1 MDLSVIV
8 PIHNELE
15 NIARLHEKVTVAL
28 EPTALDYELVLVDDG
43 SKDGSTHML
52 RDLALQDKR
61 VRVIELRRN
70 FGQSAAMLAGIRE
83 SSGGYVVT
91 MDGDLQNDP
100 SDIPKMIAKLSEGY
114 DLVHGWRR
122 NRKDRWF
129 DRKLPSLLANKLISR
144 VTRFPVH
151 DLGCTLKAMRREV
164 ASELEL
170 YGEMHRFIPIL
181 ADMRGARCIEIE
193 VKHHPRLFG
202 TTKYGIDR
210 TMRVLLDLITVT
222 YLKRYAAS
230 PMKLFGRW
238 ALLSGAVACLLLVA
252 CVVMSVIAREVQVPL
267 FVGGLL
273 IGGLAAQFFSLGWL
287 AEVAAR
293 IYFSAR
299 DESVYAVRHRWDQRT
314 LSANPSSNPATSSG
328 ASKSGIWRKAG

>member
-1 MDLSVIV
+1 MDVSIVV

-15 NIARLHEKVTVAL
+15 NITRLHEQVIAAL
-28 EPTALDYELVLVDDG
+28 APTELDFELILVDDG
-43 SKDGSTHML
+43 SHDGSTLRL
-52 RDLALQDKR
+52 RDLAQQDNR

-83 SSGGYVVT
+83 SHGTYIVT

-100 SDIPKMIAKLSEGY
+100 TDIPRMVAKLEEGY

-122 NRKDRWF
+122 DRKDRWL

-144 VTRFPVH
+144 VTRFAVH

-164 ASELEL
+164 ALEIEL

-181 ADMRGARCIEIE
+181 ADMRGAKCVELE

-202 TTKYGIDR
+202 TTKYGINR
-210 TMRVLLDLITVT
+210 TLRVFLDLLTVT

-230 PMKLFGRW
+230 PMRLFGRW
-238 ALLSGAVACLLLVA
+238 GLIASCVSMLLLGAALVYG
-252 CVVMSVIAREVQVPL
+252 VMSNEANLGLII
-267 FVGGLL
+267 GGLL
-273 IGGLAAQFFSLGWL
+273 TMGISAQCFGLGLL
-287 AEVAAR
+287 AETASR
-293 IYFSAR
+293 IYFAGR
-299 DESVYAVRHRWDQRT
+299 DEAVYAVRHRWEQT
-314 LSANPSSNPATSSG
+314 TAGSANSSRPISR
-328 ASKSGIWRKAG
+328 WRKAG